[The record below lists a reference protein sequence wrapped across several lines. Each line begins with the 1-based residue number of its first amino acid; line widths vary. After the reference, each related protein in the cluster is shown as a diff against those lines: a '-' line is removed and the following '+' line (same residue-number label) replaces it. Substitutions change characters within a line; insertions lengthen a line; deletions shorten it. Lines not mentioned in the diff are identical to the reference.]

1 MRTPEPF
8 TTYSQVSLFVQP
20 TCDGIKGHTFFWMLS
35 NGPIQEK
42 PIFRIVIAGKGRGS
56 ISDGE
61 VVGKSAMDNVPLHR
75 PFATVE
81 CGASLE

>member
-1 MRTPEPF
+1 M
-8 TTYSQVSLFVQP
+8 V
-20 TCDGIKGHTFFWMLS
+20 S
-35 NGPIQEK
+35 NGLVREK

>member
-1 MRTPEPF
+1 
-8 TTYSQVSLFVQP
+8 
-20 TCDGIKGHTFFWMLS
+20 MLS
-35 NGPIQEK
+35 NGLLREK

-56 ISDGE
+56 INDVE

-81 CGASLE
+81 CRASLE